1 MGVFHLA
8 VVLCIIQWNL
18 VRRHYDN
25 DLEDHLEKHTQV
37 NEINTIYIYYTY
49 VEWMCAAGVCLAL
62 QKAEATDSKPPES
75 YSFWLTNILA
85 QNH

>member
-37 NEINTIYIYYTY
+37 NEIHTIYIYYTY
-49 VEWMCAAGVCLAL
+49 VE
-62 QKAEATDSKPPES
+62 
-75 YSFWLTNILA
+75 
-85 QNH
+85 